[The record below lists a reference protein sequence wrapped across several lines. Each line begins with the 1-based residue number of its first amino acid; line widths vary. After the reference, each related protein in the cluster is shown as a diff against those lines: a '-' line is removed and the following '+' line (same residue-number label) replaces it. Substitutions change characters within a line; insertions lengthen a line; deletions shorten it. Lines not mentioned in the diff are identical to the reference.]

1 MTLYP
6 TFHGGLPYIKYADGS
21 DGSDD
26 DKNEDGTYDE
36 WLKEQN
42 TTDAVDPISNS
53 VDRKIRSKL
62 GPQAMGFFE
71 LYRQAR
77 LMHDGAPAPEGG
89 LVASYRTEARILTRL
104 LASKLDDRIAAPAI
118 NTLYDAMQDVK
129 PWLQKIDQGYGTP
142 TYRILGGKLALILV
156 DVLTAAG
163 IPVTTKPG
171 ADKTKWPSIRLMN
184 RKQQQFEELRENHPD
199 IAASIETNRETLRT
213 QDGEVTGKITAAG
226 LIPATTKIQG
236 RLVQIGT
243 DPATNEQLV
252 YTRDGQVLSV
262 AQFKESL
269 GDTRK
274 RDKRSVNLFPNGLPS
289 GVKASPSLA
298 GIRTLTDEQLADPEF
313 IPDQEREPLPDG
325 EEPVPGKLRPFLRI
339 EYRALTDDAAAEP
352 GTRVYPTK
360 KDKSGRAVIVEG
372 RFKGVYLDDIVN
384 KAGRLIEG
392 AAYDFDKDG
401 KMVKFA
407 TKSPTGSKDVTANKE
422 PYVTVDS
429 KGRLLL
435 KIPYSREY
443 TQARTK
449 VRALSA
455 PRVPSI
461 EAEPETNN
469 TTFTFEPKDF
479 PSIRRSIGGCVLSK
493 PAADMI
499 AAYFEQIGRQETALK
514 EPALKNYTF
523 DKIGGF
529 KQIPIIDD
537 ATGLPRV
544 TPPLY
549 KDLFDKQKEA
559 LSWLESK
566 GYSGVAALGTG
577 VGKCVRG
584 DTLIPTTRGLV
595 PIRDLNPGLTVA
607 DTQAPVADW
616 GVLVGGETVPVAAF
630 YYAGAKPTLK
640 VRTRNGYEI
649 EGSLVHPVL
658 VRGKHGET
666 FTRLPDLKTGDFV
679 CIERRD
685 GDFPTEEPTLR
696 VPEKTDG
703 AANMKAYGVPERM
716 NPELARLLG
725 YIVAE
730 GWVDNPRRF
739 FVSQDGAINPEVNSD
754 IVALVKSQFGYS
766 LDASENDKG
775 ITSNFLRL
783 YLEWMGVD
791 YTVSADKC
799 IPPVVLRS
807 TKESVVQFIKAFV
820 DAEGFVGE
828 SGLEVSSASER
839 LLRELQVVLLRLGV
853 VSSRNPKKVVGYDH
867 TYWRLM
873 ITGDNLRVYRNVV
886 GMVTGRKARMLD
898 LLCERGA
905 HTNTNVVPHAAG
917 LVESLRAEISL
928 RAGGQGKGGGVTKRF
943 GATFVSTLKHI
954 RLGRRNP
961 TYAFMRTL
969 LSVAEQVG
977 VKDTAA
983 FAAVS
988 EQVAGNGFYDPIES
1002 ITPGFCE
1009 VMDIMVD
1016 DPRHTFIGNGIVN
1029 HNTLLCIATI
1039 KKMDRDGFATDG
1051 QRFLYVCPNNL
1062 RGNFRKQAFEF
1073 LRDGNDV
1080 VGRTDVLTYG
1090 QFVMARKLNPAFGTK
1105 QGDPTKGFPQDAPA
1119 SKALLTVIEGSDVAI
1134 PGYAALFFDEAH
1146 ILTKNSKSKLSRAT
1160 QSLNHPRKVMLTAS
1174 PMEDDPEEL
1183 YVAAAIAN
1191 NVDLNPKRKRGEI
1204 SQVVKDKMSF
1214 FRRYVQTV
1222 GGRAVGLKPNVPG
1235 KDPNKQ
1241 DDFYAWA
1248 KTNVF
1253 SVNKRD
1259 IHEMKLPECNPTTVT
1274 VTMSPRVEAEYRK
1287 ATQEI
1292 ATTLKAAIAVAK
1304 SGKKPSS
1311 TKDFTNLFGVKLAG
1325 ILKRISELSDMPGLL
1340 FPGERSPKVDQSAEI
1355 IRQSIGNGK
1364 RTLLFTD
1371 NPKFAEYTA
1380 QDISKQVP
1388 SLLHAVAL
1396 SGKIRVF
1403 QDGAEVASYT
1413 ARKYKWE
1420 DEEGKPTVIP
1430 KTLWA
1435 SHILG
1440 TVLGQDPKVSSM
1452 TLTKTYAHGQN
1463 LQAFSVVVHLDRDSF
1478 SSEMIKQRTARAWRT
1493 GQKSTVSSVTLDAA
1507 YDTPKGGNDVT
1518 LDAIRGYIQAMQD
1531 KLFTEIVGNAQLAKI
1546 GPEWAEMQG
1555 IDASLVAVNR
1565 RLFEL
1570 VVSPSPENIAAME
1583 SKS

>member
-6 TFHGGLPYIKYADGS
+6 TFHGGLPYLKYADGS

-26 DKNEDGTYDE
+26 DKNEDGDGTYDE

-77 LMHDGAPAPEGG
+77 LMHDGAPAPESG
-89 LVASYRTEARILTRL
+89 LVAAYRTEARVLTRL
-104 LASKLDDRIAAPAI
+104 LASKLDDKIAAPAI

-577 VGKCVRG
+577 VGK
-584 DTLIPTTRGLV
+584 
-595 PIRDLNPGLTVA
+595 
-607 DTQAPVADW
+607 
-616 GVLVGGETVPVAAF
+616 
-630 YYAGAKPTLK
+630 
-640 VRTRNGYEI
+640 
-649 EGSLVHPVL
+649 
-658 VRGKHGET
+658 
-666 FTRLPDLKTGDFV
+666 
-679 CIERRD
+679 
-685 GDFPTEEPTLR
+685 
-696 VPEKTDG
+696 
-703 AANMKAYGVPERM
+703 
-716 NPELARLLG
+716 
-725 YIVAE
+725 
-730 GWVDNPRRF
+730 
-739 FVSQDGAINPEVNSD
+739 
-754 IVALVKSQFGYS
+754 
-766 LDASENDKG
+766 
-775 ITSNFLRL
+775 
-783 YLEWMGVD
+783 
-791 YTVSADKC
+791 
-799 IPPVVLRS
+799 
-807 TKESVVQFIKAFV
+807 
-820 DAEGFVGE
+820 
-828 SGLEVSSASER
+828 
-839 LLRELQVVLLRLGV
+839 
-853 VSSRNPKKVVGYDH
+853 
-867 TYWRLM
+867 
-873 ITGDNLRVYRNVV
+873 
-886 GMVTGRKARMLD
+886 
-898 LLCERGA
+898 
-905 HTNTNVVPHAAG
+905 
-917 LVESLRAEISL
+917 
-928 RAGGQGKGGGVTKRF
+928 
-943 GATFVSTLKHI
+943 
-954 RLGRRNP
+954 
-961 TYAFMRTL
+961 
-969 LSVAEQVG
+969 
-977 VKDTAA
+977 
-983 FAAVS
+983 
-988 EQVAGNGFYDPIES
+988 
-1002 ITPGFCE
+1002 
-1009 VMDIMVD
+1009 
-1016 DPRHTFIGNGIVN
+1016 
-1029 HNTLLCIATI
+1029 TLLCIATI

-1090 QFVMARKLNPAFGTK
+1090 QFVVARKLNPAFGTK
-1105 QGDPTKGFPQDAPA
+1105 QGDPTKGFPQDVPA

-1146 ILTKNSKSKLSRAT
+1146 ILTKNSKSKLSRAA

-1183 YVAAAIAN
+1183 YVAAAISN